1 MCSGYRK
8 ALLQKPIT
16 YKNRKMFTKIVTQ
29 MGGRTGGMERV
40 REGDVI
46 RKNMI
51 ISAIKLI

>member
-1 MCSGYRK
+1 
-8 ALLQKPIT
+8 
-16 YKNRKMFTKIVTQ
+16 MFTKIVAL
-29 MGGRTGGMERV
+29 MGGRTGGMEGV